1 MGTLFGFIAK
11 DITEKSRIL
20 QEHKVENPEQF
31 VSVQSMVEYE
41 VSNDLTRC
49 KTESGLLS
57 GSRTLLRLHRS
68 LLFFS
73 KFLERLPNIDN
84 DARCSDV
91 ATEVYG
97 ETLGKFHPW
106 LIRQAAYLAMKSLP
120 IKRVLIQDYI
130 KQSHEEA
137 QELVPLL
144 VKAMLD
150 VYDVVQNLYAEK
162 DLLKLP
168 WKGVFCRIIMF
179 WMMLSQEGREH
190 PTRNTN
196 ISVSSTHSVLH
207 KSVHNSTQVGHL
219 VKGLNDTV
227 SLIWNV

>member
-1 MGTLFGFIAK
+1 MADNKHDGFDLQLVKKCFEEAKLEQNEILIDKYLEGFKEIDRFFRMMGTLFGFIAK

-20 QEHKVENPEQF
+20 QEHKAENPEQF

-168 WKGVFCRIIMF
+168 
-179 WMMLSQEGREH
+179 
-190 PTRNTN
+190 
-196 ISVSSTHSVLH
+196 
-207 KSVHNSTQVGHL
+207 
-219 VKGLNDTV
+219 
-227 SLIWNV
+227 